1 MAEPRETPGLLLQEL
16 RLPDAWELRAG
27 LPAAEAEPAA
37 EQEAA
42 GLRPQLHLFSA
53 GSP

>member
-1 MAEPRETPGLLLQEL
+1 MAEPRETPGQLLQEL
-16 RLPDAWELRAG
+16 RLPDALGQWAW